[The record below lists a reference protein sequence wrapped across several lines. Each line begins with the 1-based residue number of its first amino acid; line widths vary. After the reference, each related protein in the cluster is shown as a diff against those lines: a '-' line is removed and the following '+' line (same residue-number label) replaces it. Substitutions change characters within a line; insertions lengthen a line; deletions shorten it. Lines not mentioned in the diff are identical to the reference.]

1 MNNYDND
8 EYRKYQERQQWRNYI
23 EQGYQNQRYREEA
36 EEQQSKYN
44 TEEVQEKRAEERA
57 EMLASAKSKLSKK
70 IQRMRRK
77 SIFNDEEDKPDED
90 AEQKVKPESEDL
102 VDDEDDEEENK
113 DDEEQPR
120 QKRHWFQK
128 LTDRVGEYIDGPD
141 DDDDM
146 TDDENRTRQWIYR
159 AYYDANKRHN
169 FIGDWLNALNKG
181 SLVTYLRGKKTI
193 SKNNN
198 LDKTVRKYKH
208 KIKTLDRLAKVQ
220 IAINLI
226 PILIP
231 IIHPSMVLGIIGIA
245 LWAINTAL
253 MCLSISYNTIVTK
266 LQSRERMVTRKG
278 KKKVISRE
286 DIVSNQR
293 NQLLYLFYSASH
305 YMTLCFM
312 IGINF
317 FVYPLICLAGDS
329 GTLTFP
335 HVEIDAS
342 VIHSFVGSGIFTH
355 AILIAVGA
363 IMSYASYKDIENVMV
378 TYQEYVDTALE
389 EQRYRLL
396 PLHELLNGQTPD
408 SQADVVV
415 GQSLITGDNVILN
428 VADRANGVLVDGP
441 NGAGKTGSI
450 FKPFI
455 SQDLQKMVYWFR
467 KFPEI
472 SQKENYNSKRVAAK
486 YLNGIVVME
495 TTNDLCTEVYKLA
508 HDDLGIPDEMIRW
521 LDPGNN
527 DSDTL
532 NLMRGPADSV
542 ANTIVA
548 CIGSLS
554 DESGGESGDFFAQA
568 QKSWLQNYVLL
579 VKYGSVF
586 MDVPVNFDD
595 LFNTCLDISNTDDYR
610 KLLEVYLE
618 ILRKARVLY
627 YIYARK
633 HTDLQVPRVVE
644 IEDDIHDYEISGSP
658 AFKEAIQRAKNPND
672 VTYHR
677 NAAVVFKQFDQA
689 KIERTKRFISDEQ
702 FISNMINYEDT
713 YDSARVNYNLALPF
727 DEIKTA
733 YQNVLNVKR
742 WFDDNV
748 LKLHDVSKVN
758 DKGKEVKSND
768 QQIIEKRQ
776 QNGSTV
782 SHRGEW
788 AYIDA
793 QENYVKGIKNTLNSM
808 AENKYVRRI
817 FFNLKEN
824 DNFSITNFFHSGG
837 LLLFYTG
844 KSVDGMSVEN
854 SRMIAKIEQSI
865 IFSAAQTRYLDDG
878 GAAEPLIP
886 VYFDEHIDYMDAE
899 FAKVTGQIRKYNVP
913 MTSIVQSYAQ
923 IDEKFGMPFRKTLTA
938 TMRTKISFGDVE
950 PDDAKYL
957 SGAFGTHLE
966 FVEQRSSMQKEGPH
980 NDSSMLRGSFQEV
993 PNITPEQIARMQEYT
1008 LAIRTDEKNSPVP
1021 FDHIRVEQVNDE
1033 ALKQSEMHVDVH
1045 NNPIDHE
1052 AFEMYKKN
1060 ISAMNPDFE
1069 GVDDIFHEYFMRTKA
1084 YFDSNQQDI
1093 FQNGYDYDHKFE
1105 KVEVNAANA
1114 IDYVRGLNPRADVPD
1129 YSNVQSES
1137 TYVTGVPDWV
1147 FEELRDNLF
1156 MTDAPE
1162 SKSSKEEQKSAQTDE
1177 PANESDNDDEP
1188 ETQVNVNKN
1197 RPHAKGQRADAI
1209 SEEDLMQSIN
1219 EAADDPSFEDDD
1231 PDEPD
1236 LASAF
1241 DDDDA
1246 DVSDLTGDNVEE
1258 TGEPDQPVEIETAKE
1273 YQSVNESSEK
1283 PQASSNDSSR
1293 TPKVSKPAKKGK
1305 EEKSSQQSP
1314 KVETQ
1319 KEPIEQ
1325 TRSKSPA
1332 SESQSVQTSAPKAKA
1347 VKTSDGQ
1354 EKVEIVNPDDAEYK
1368 LPKDETELETDDDD
1382 INDLFD

>member
-1 MNNYDND
+1 MIRLNNYDND
-8 EYRKYQERQQWRNYI
+8 EYRKYQERQQWRDYLD
-23 EQGYQNQRYREEA
+23 QQAQNLRYREEA
-36 EEQQSKYN
+36 EAQRRNYD
-44 TEEVQEKRAEERA
+44 TEELQEQRQEEHQQMIKNARKKFGKFGKR
-57 EMLASAKSKLSKK
+57 L
-70 IQRMRRK
+70 RRK
-77 SIFNDEEDKPDED
+77 SIFN
-90 AEQKVKPESEDL
+90 AE
-102 VDDEDDEEENK
+102 DDEDEDVEETEEEESEEDEDFEDEDEEEEK
-113 DDEEQPR
+113 PHKKQS
-120 QKRHWFQK
+120 WFQK
-128 LTDRVGEYIDGPD
+128 LTDRVGEYLDGVGYD
-141 DDDDM
+141 DDE
-146 TDDENRTRQWIYR
+146 DENQTRQWIYR
-159 AYYDANKRHN
+159 AYYNANKRHT
-169 FIGDWLNALNKG
+169 FIGDWLNSLNKG
-181 SLVTYLRGKKTI
+181 NLVSYLKGQKTV
-193 SKNNN
+193 STNND
-198 LDKTVRKYKH
+198 LDKAVHKYKR
-208 KIKTLDRLAKVQ
+208 KIKTLDRLAKLQ
-220 IAINLI
+220 IILNLI

-231 IIHPSMVLGIIGIA
+231 IVHPSLVFGAVGLLI
-245 LWAINTAL
+245 WTVNTAL
-253 MCLSISYNTIVTK
+253 MCLMISYSTFVTK

-278 KKKVISRE
+278 KKKVIARE

-293 NQLLYLFYSASH
+293 NQLLSMFNYASH
-305 YMTLCFM
+305 FMTLGFM
-312 IGINF
+312 VAVNF
-317 FVYPLICLAGDS
+317 FIYPLINLAGDV
-329 GTLTFP
+329 GTLTFQ
-335 HVEIDAS
+335 HIQIDGA
-342 VIHSFVGSGIFTH
+342 VVHSFVGNGIFTH
-355 AILIAVGA
+355 AILIVISYVMA
-363 IMSYASYKDIENVMV
+363 YASYKDIENVMT
-378 TYQEYVDTALE
+378 TYQSYVDTALE

-396 PLHELLNGQTPD
+396 PLHELLNGKPAE
-408 SQADVVV
+408 SQADIVV
-415 GQSLITGDNVILN
+415 GQSLITGDNVMLN

-455 SQDLQKMVYWFR
+455 SQDLQKLVYWFR

-472 SQKENYNSKRVAAK
+472 SRRPDYNSKKVAAK

-542 ANTIVA
+542 ANTLVE

-554 DESGGESGDFFAQA
+554 EGDSGSESGNYFAQA

-586 MDVPVNFDD
+586 MDVPVSFDD
-595 LFNTCLDISNTDDYR
+595 LFNACLEIANTDKYR
-610 KLLEVYLE
+610 QFIEVYLE

-633 HTDLQVPRVVE
+633 HTDLQVPRNTD
-644 IEDDIHDYEISGSP
+644 IEQDIRDYEISGSP
-658 AFKEAIQRAKNPND
+658 AFKDAIKRAKNTND

-677 NAAVVFKQFDQA
+677 NAAVIFKQFDQA
-689 KIERTKRFISDEQ
+689 TIERTKRFISSEQ
-702 FISNMINYEDT
+702 FISNMINYEDN

-727 DEIKTA
+727 DEIQTA

-742 WFDDNV
+742 WFDNNV
-748 LKLHDVSKVN
+748 LKLHDVPNVN
-758 DKGKEVKSND
+758 KDGKEVKSAD
-768 QQIIEKRQ
+768 QMTIEKRQ
-776 QNGSTV
+776 QNGATISR
-782 SHRGEW
+782 RGDW
-788 AYIDA
+788 AYIDV
-793 QENYVKGIKNTLNSM
+793 QESSVKGIKNTLSSM

-824 DNFSITNFFHSGG
+824 DNFSINNFFHSGG

-844 KSVDGMSVEN
+844 KSVDGMSTEN

-966 FVEQRSSMQKEGPH
+966 FVEQRSTMQKEGPH

-1008 LAIRTDEKNSPVP
+1008 LAIRTDEKNSPMP

-1033 ALKQSEMHVDVH
+1033 ALKQSEMHVDVK
-1045 NNPIDHE
+1045 NNPVDHE
-1052 AFEMYKKN
+1052 AFELYQKN

-1084 YFDSNQQDI
+1084 YFDNDQADI
-1093 FQNGYDYDHKFE
+1093 FKEGYDYDHKFE
-1105 KVEVNAANA
+1105 KVEVNAEEAVE
-1114 IDYVRGLNPRADVPD
+1114 YVRGMNNRADLPD
-1129 YSNVQSES
+1129 YSQVDSES

-1156 MTDAPE
+1156 NVDPPKSSNKEDSDSSSNTHINEVQNEDAPE
-1162 SKSSKEEQKSAQTDE
+1162 MA
-1177 PANESDNDDEP
+1177 
-1188 ETQVNVNKN
+1188 VNVNKN
-1197 RPHAKGQRADAI
+1197 RPHKKGQRADAI
-1209 SEEDLMQSIN
+1209 SEDEMMKSVLEAVDEDIVPI
-1219 EAADDPSFEDDD
+1219 DDN
-1231 PDEPD
+1231 D
-1236 LASAF
+1236 LAQAF
-1241 DDDDA
+1241 DDDEAEVADFTDDEEPAMDA
-1246 DVSDLTGDNVEE
+1246 DSGKGTLADIIDNHASE
-1258 TGEPDQPVEIETAKE
+1258 KE
-1273 YQSVNESSEK
+1273 ESSNAEL
-1283 PQASSNDSSR
+1283 PQL
-1293 TPKVSKPAKKGK
+1293 
-1305 EEKSSQQSP
+1305 EENKN
-1314 KVETQ
+1314 
-1319 KEPIEQ
+1319 
-1325 TRSKSPA
+1325 
-1332 SESQSVQTSAPKAKA
+1332 SEAL
-1347 VKTSDGQ
+1347 VKTSKKEQESVAKVSPMDEEVKSKDAVKASLEEPTKGFEKAEKLDEDLEKNSKADAD
-1354 EKVEIVNPDDAEYK
+1354 EKVEVVNEEDKDYK
-1368 LPKDETELETDDDD
+1368 LPDDETHVETDDDRV
-1382 INDLFD
+1382 NDLFD

>member
-36 EEQQSKYN
+36 EDQQAKYN
-44 TEEVQEKRAEERA
+44 TQEVQEKRAEERS
-57 EMLASAKSKLSKK
+57 EMLASAKTKLSKK
-70 IQRMRRK
+70 LQRFRRK
-77 SIFNDEEDKPDED
+77 SIFNDEEDKPDEKD
-90 AEQKVKPESEDL
+90 EHKVKPENEDL
-102 VDDEDDEEENK
+102 ITDEDNDEETE

-181 SLVTYLRGKKTI
+181 SLVTYLRGKKVI

-198 LDKTVRKYKH
+198 LDKTIRKYKH
-208 KIKTLDRLAKVQ
+208 KIKTLDRLAKIQ

-231 IIHPSMVLGIIGIA
+231 IIHPSMIFGIIGIA

-293 NQLLYLFYSASH
+293 NQLLYLFYTASH

-355 AILIAVGA
+355 AILIIVGA

-472 SQKENYNSKRVAAK
+472 SQKENYNSKKVAAK

-658 AFKEAIQRAKNPND
+658 AFKEAIQRAKNLND

-748 LKLHDVSKVN
+748 LKLHDVPKVN

-793 QENYVKGIKNTLNSM
+793 QESYVKGIKNTLNSM

-844 KSVDGMSVEN
+844 KSVDGMSAEN

-966 FVEQRSSMQKEGPH
+966 FVEQRSTMQKEGPH

-1033 ALKQSEMHVDVH
+1033 ALKQSEMHVNVH
-1045 NNPIDHE
+1045 NNPVDHE

-1084 YFDSNQQDI
+1084 YFDNDQQDI
-1093 FQNGYDYDHKFE
+1093 FQSGYDYDHKFE

-1129 YSNVQSES
+1129 YSNIQSES

-1162 SKSSKEEQKSAQTDE
+1162 SKSSKDEEQNATQADE
-1177 PANESDNDDEP
+1177 PVNEIDNGDEP

-1219 EAADDPSFEDDD
+1219 EAADDPSFEEDD
-1231 PDEPD
+1231 PEEPD

-1241 DDDDA
+1241 DDDNA
-1246 DVSDLTGDNVEE
+1246 DVSELTGDNTEQVA
-1258 TGEPDQPVEIETAKE
+1258 EPDQPVETDASVQEAKPVEKTKDKVQVSSTNASKLPKASKFVKEERSDQQSSETSVKSRSEQTLAPKPKTAKT
-1273 YQSVNESSEK
+1273 
-1283 PQASSNDSSR
+1283 DS
-1293 TPKVSKPAKKGK
+1293 K
-1305 EEKSSQQSP
+1305 
-1314 KVETQ
+1314 
-1319 KEPIEQ
+1319 
-1325 TRSKSPA
+1325 
-1332 SESQSVQTSAPKAKA
+1332 
-1347 VKTSDGQ
+1347 Q
-1354 EKVEIVNPDDAEYK
+1354 EKIEVVNPDDAEYK